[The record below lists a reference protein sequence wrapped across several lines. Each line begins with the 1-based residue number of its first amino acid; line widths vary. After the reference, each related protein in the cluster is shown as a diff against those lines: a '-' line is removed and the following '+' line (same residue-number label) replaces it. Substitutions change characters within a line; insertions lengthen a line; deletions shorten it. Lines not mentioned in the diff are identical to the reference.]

1 MIDYSKF
8 PQSPPKRKGNPLRF
22 LLLLFLV
29 FSIFFMLKETLLG
42 DFKKIGNSK
51 QSSEPESP
59 VVKGIMEKG
68 AAFFNPDENSLDLET
83 VVQDELK
90 NLQGE
95 YAVAIKNLKTG
106 ERYYYN
112 EHTVF
117 DAASLY
123 KLFVMAT
130 VFQKIQNGNLTKE
143 QVLSQKIP
151 VLNQKFRISSES
163 AELKE
168 GNITLP
174 VQSALSRMITIS
186 DNYSALLL
194 AENTRLSN
202 VSVFLKENGL
212 VGSRVG
218 TKGETP
224 ATTASDMT
232 SFFQKLY
239 NNELASTELTT
250 DMFLL
255 LKHQQ
260 LNSKIPKYLPVEVKA
275 AHKTG
280 ELGRLS
286 HDAGIVY
293 TPKGDYIIVVLSD
306 TNKPLDANEKIA
318 LISKAVYE
326 YFAKQ

>member
-8 PQSPPKRKGNPLRF
+8 PQNPPRKKGNPVRF
-22 LLLLFLV
+22 LLLVFLV
-29 FSIFFMLKETLLG
+29 LFIFFT
-42 DFKKIGNSK
+42 FKDSLSGKSK
-51 QSSEPESP
+51 QKKDEEVP

-68 AAFFNPDENSLDLET
+68 TALFNPDENSVDLET
-83 VVQDELK
+83 VVQNELK
-90 NLQGE
+90 STQGD
-95 YAVAIKNLKTG
+95 YAVSIKNLKTG

-112 EHTVF
+112 EQTVF

-130 VFQKIQNGNLTKE
+130 VFQKIQNGNLTKV

-168 GNITLP
+168 GSITLP
-174 VQSALSRMITIS
+174 VQSALTRMITIS

-194 AENTRLSN
+194 AENARLSN
-202 VSVFLKENGL
+202 VSAFLKDNTFT
-212 VGSRVG
+212 GSRVG
-218 TKGETP
+218 TRGETP

-239 NNELASTELTT
+239 NNELATT
-250 DMFLL
+250 DLTADMLL
-255 LKHQQ
+255 LLRHQQ
-260 LNSKIPKYLPVEVKA
+260 LNSKIPKYLPTEIRV

-306 TNKPLDANEKIA
+306 TNKPVDANEKIA
-318 LISKAVYE
+318 LISKAVYD
-326 YFAKQ
+326 YFTRKQ

>member
-8 PQSPPKRKGNPLRF
+8 PQSSPRKKGIPLRF
-22 LLLLFLV
+22 LLLIFTALAFV
-29 FSIFFMLKETLLG
+29 FIFKEN
-42 DFKKIGNSK
+42 FPGNSK
-51 QSSEPESP
+51 QKTDQEVP

-68 AAFFNPDENSLDLET
+68 AAFFSPDANSLDLET
-83 VVQDELK
+83 IVQNELK
-90 NLQGE
+90 NTQGE

-112 EHTVF
+112 EQTVF

-123 KLFVMAT
+123 KLFIMAT
-130 VFQKIQNGNLTKE
+130 VFQKIQDGNLTKT

-151 VLNQKFRISSES
+151 TLNQKFRISSES

-168 GNITLP
+168 GSITLP
-174 VQSALSRMITIS
+174 VQSALTRMITIS

-194 AENTRLSN
+194 AENAKLSN
-202 VSVFLKENGL
+202 VSAFLKDNAFS
-212 VGSRVG
+212 GSRVG
-218 TKGETP
+218 TRGETP
-224 ATTASDMT
+224 ATTASDIT

-239 NNELASTELTT
+239 HNELATT
-250 DMFLL
+250 DLTADMLL
-255 LKHQQ
+255 LLRHQQ
-260 LNSKIPKYLPVEVKA
+260 LNSKIPKYLPIEAKV

-293 TPKGDYIIVVLSD
+293 APKGDYIIVVLSD
-306 TNKPLDANEKIA
+306 TNKPVDANEKIA
-318 LISKAVYE
+318 NISKAVYG
-326 YFAKQ
+326 YFTSK